1 MQRQHLVTLLLA
13 LLVVMAGCSG
23 AGNSMAGGSGDSGGE
38 AADFDAST
46 GAPTNGDGGDSGSS
60 ASEAAQSGSS
70 ESASSTNFVARRE
83 LIRTGEVRLQ
93 VDDFESAEANLTA
106 AVESQGGYVSDTTQQ
121 VRGRENET
129 WTTGTLVLRVPKE
142 NFSALLDRVKAEGE
156 VQESSTATQDVTD
169 QVVDLEARLGN
180 LRAERDR
187 LRTLYDRANETEDV
201 LRVGQELSETQ
212 EEIERLEARLR
223 ALEGRVAYST
233 ITVNLS
239 EPEPEYEFVRGA
251 AWYDTSAVTAF
262 LESVDGVVVV
272 LRAAFVGAAYA
283 APYLLVF
290 GLPIAGVAVLVRRQH
305 WLRRLR

>member
-1 MQRQHLVTLLLA
+1 MRRQHLVTLLLA
-13 LLVVMAGCSG
+13 LLVVTAGCSG
-23 AGNSMAGGSGDSGGE
+23 AGDSMAGGSDESGGQVT
-38 AADFDAST
+38 DFDAST
-46 GAPTNGDGGDSGSS
+46 GGSENGGSGSGGDGG
-60 ASEAAQSGSS
+60 EAAQSAGTD
-70 ESASSTNFVARRE
+70 SASTTNFVAQRE
-83 LIRTGEVRLQ
+83 LIRTGEIRLQ

-121 VRGRENET
+121 VHGWENET

-142 NFSALLDRVKAEGE
+142 NFSALFETVKAEGE

-201 LRVGQELSETQ
+201 LRVGQELSKTQ

-233 ITVNLS
+233 VTVNLS
-239 EPEPEYEFVRGA
+239 EPEPEYQYVRGA
-251 AWYDTSAVTAF
+251 AWYDTGVVTAF

-272 LRAAFVGAAYA
+272 LRATFVGAAYA
-283 APYLLVF
+283 APYVIVF
-290 GLPIAGVAVLVRRQH
+290 GLPIVGIAVLARRQH